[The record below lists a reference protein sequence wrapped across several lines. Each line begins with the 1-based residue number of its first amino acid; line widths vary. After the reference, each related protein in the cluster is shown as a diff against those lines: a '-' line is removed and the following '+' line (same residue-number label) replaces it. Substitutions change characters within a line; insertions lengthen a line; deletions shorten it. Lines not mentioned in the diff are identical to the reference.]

1 MASHIDQAIKTL
13 IEYYPKLE
21 YSTLEVKGIRDPI
34 FRMPIPVAPHRR
46 GDIVISAHK
55 TIKAREPYHRHDY
68 FLINYVYRGECHAFI
83 EGKDVLLQK
92 GDIYLSQP
100 FVPHSLLAHENPDDI
115 ILSVRIRKELI
126 FKSLLPLLPHDKS
139 LLDFFTEPLY
149 SNPIDCHKYR
159 ILSGDK
165 ALNTSIHAVFQILI
179 LDYVDMNSCYETV
192 MESALVMLFSF
203 LSRCTQKQRQRTEGS
218 STSNLIDNIL
228 QNLSKNYATATLK
241 DLAAEYGYHPNY
253 LSTILQKE
261 TGKTFSQ
268 LIREFRLERA
278 CALLR
283 NSDLPIEEIA
293 IIAGYPHNSNFY
305 KTFKKEYGQSASAV
319 PAGRAKR
326 SCLPRYPF
334 RIARGQLPL
343 SLSFTIT
350 VLFCVIFKDSLL
362 GTLLAK

>member
-55 TIKAREPYHRHDY
+55 TIKAEEPYHRHDY
-68 FLINYVYRGECHAFI
+68 FLMNYVYRGEYHSFI
-83 EGKDVLLQK
+83 EGEDVLLRT

-100 FVPHSLLAHENPDDI
+100 FVPHSLLAHDNPDDV

-149 SNPIDCHKYR
+149 SNPIDCHKYL
-159 ILSGDK
+159 ILSGDT
-165 ALNTSIHAVFQILI
+165 ALNASIHAVFQILI
-179 LDYVDMNSCYETV
+179 LDYVDMSSCYETV
-192 MESALVMLFSF
+192 LESALVMLFSF
-203 LSRCTQKQRQRTEGS
+203 LSRCSQKQRRRTDQS
-218 STSNLIDNIL
+218 SSSNLIDHIL
-228 QNLSKNYATATLK
+228 QNLSRNYATATLK
-241 DLAAEYGYHPNY
+241 DLAVEYGYHPNY

-261 TGKTFSQ
+261 THKTFSQ

-293 IIAGYPHNSNFY
+293 IIVGYPHNSNFY
-305 KTFKKEYGQSASAV
+305 KTFKKEYRQSPQQYRQTAQKEAAS
-319 PAGRAKR
+319 PA
-326 SCLPRYPF
+326 
-334 RIARGQLPL
+334 I
-343 SLSFTIT
+343 
-350 VLFCVIFKDSLL
+350 LL
-362 GTLLAK
+362 E